1 MINLLPTDDKRQ
13 LEAARSNT
21 LLVRYNLFLLGAVM
35 FMMLAI
41 GFIYVYLN
49 NAKAASETTI
59 NENQSKVTDFAPI
72 EKEAT
77 EFRSNL
83 ATAKQILDREVIYTK
98 VVLEIAHLMPA
109 GTILDNLA
117 LDSTTFGKPTTI
129 IAKAKTYNSALSI
142 KDTFQKS
149 NIFSDVHFESVT
161 INDADTSGYPMT
173 VNLSVTIKKDAA
185 K

>member
-1 MINLLPTDDKRQ
+1 MINLLPTEDKRQ
-13 LEAARSNT
+13 LQAARSNT
-21 LLVRYNLFLLGAVM
+21 LLVRYNLFLLGAVL

-41 GFIYVYLN
+41 GFIYFYLN
-49 NAKAASETTI
+49 SAKTTAEATVS
-59 NENQSKVTDFAPI
+59 ENQGKVANFAPI

-77 EFRSNL
+77 TFRSNL
-83 ATAKQILDREVIYTK
+83 STAKQILDREVVYTK
-98 VVLEIAHLMPA
+98 VILEISHLLPA
-109 GTILDNLA
+109 GTILDNLT
-117 LDSTTFGKPTTI
+117 LDSATFGKPMTI
-129 IAKAKTYNSALSI
+129 IAKAKNYNNALAI

-149 NIFSDVHFESVT
+149 TLFSDVHFESVT

>member
-1 MINLLPTDDKRQ
+1 MINLIPTEDRRQ
-13 LEAARSNT
+13 LRAARSNT
-21 LLVRYNLFLLGAVM
+21 LLVRYNLFLIGAVV

-49 NAKAASETTI
+49 NSKTAAEATVS
-59 NENQSKVTDFAPI
+59 ENQSKVASFAGV

-83 ATAKQILDREVIYTK
+83 ATAKQILDREVVYTK
-98 VVLEIAHLMPA
+98 VILEISRMMPA
-109 GTILDNLA
+109 GTILDNLT

-129 IAKAKTYNSALSI
+129 VAKAKTYTSALAI
-142 KDTFQKS
+142 KDSFQKS
-149 NIFSDVHFESVT
+149 AIFSDVHFESVT